1 MKAKEILIAGATV
14 YKKQDDKV
22 LWFIVKQSEENGW
35 EIPKTTVRR
44 GESSVRAVIRQMG
57 EQGGMRTKVLEEV
70 GRNIASATLN
80 GKVVPQRYIY
90 YLMLQRGDNE
100 VLGFVEYDWVDYA
113 KAMKKVENKKEQK
126 ILEKARE
133 LMKEIQKTGK
143 DEEKWDDEE
152 EAFPALDAEPV
163 TPTEEA

>member
-14 YKKQDDKV
+14 YKKLDDKV
-22 LWFIVKQSEENGW
+22 LWFIVKQSDENGW

-80 GKVVPQRYIY
+80 GKIVPQRYIY

-100 VLGFVEYDWVDYA
+100 VLGFVEYDWVDFN

-133 LMKEIQKTGK
+133 IMKEVQKTGK
-143 DEEKWDDEE
+143 DEAKWDDEE
-152 EAFPALDAEPV
+152 EVFPALDAEPI
-163 TPTEEA
+163 TTETSS

>member
-1 MKAKEILIAGATV
+1 MKQKEILIAGATV
-14 YKKQDDKV
+14 YKKQDDKA
-22 LWFIVKQSEENGW
+22 LWFIVKQSEDLGW

-70 GRNIASATLN
+70 GRSVGSSIINA
-80 GKVVPQRYIY
+80 KVIPQRTIY

-100 VLGFVEYDWVDYA
+100 VLGFVEYDWVDFN

-133 LMKEIQKTGK
+133 MMKELQKTGK

-152 EAFPALDAEPV
+152 EAFP
-163 TPTEEA
+163 TEEVEPEPQGTPS